1 MKSKRIKS
9 KENTPF
15 KKSSEEN
22 HATKKTGYINRVPG
36 ENQALFSI

>member
-15 KKSSEEN
+15 KKSSEN
-22 HATKKTGYINRVPG
+22 HATKKTGNINRHK
-36 ENQALFSI
+36 ARF

>member
-22 HATKKTGYINRVPG
+22 HATKKTGYINRQ
-36 ENQALFSI
+36 NTHFLNLS